1 MSYKSKR
8 WYWWNIATDEWD
20 ANYRNIATD
29 EWDANYRNI
38 EIITFVA

>member
-20 ANYRNIATD
+20 ANYRNI
-29 EWDANYRNI
+29 